1 MDIETFEKA
10 NELQKAFGRIEN
22 FMEFLRSD
30 ASERRLKLQGKIGI
44 ETYTMDISMY
54 DEAFIEKLKQQ
65 RIVVDEE
72 YHFYKGLGEELIAF
86 LIPRLEQRGADLR
99 AQFEQ
104 L

>member
-1 MDIETFEKA
+1 MDIETFDKA

-22 FMEFLRSD
+22 FMEFLRSEP
-30 ASERRLKLQGKIGI
+30 SQRHLKLHGKTEDDI
-44 ETYTMDISMY
+44 YQLDISIY
-54 DEAFIEKLKQQ
+54 DEAFIEKLKRQGV
-65 RIVVDEE
+65 VVDEE
-72 YHFYKGLGEELIAF
+72 YHFYKGLGEALIAF

>member
-10 NELQKAFGRIEN
+10 NELQEELDKIDY

-30 ASERRLKLQGKIGI
+30 ASERHLKLQGKIGI

-54 DEAFIEKLKQQ
+54 DEALVEKLKQQ
-65 RIVVDEE
+65 GVVFDEE
-72 YHFYKGLGEELIAF
+72 YHFYKSFGKELSEF